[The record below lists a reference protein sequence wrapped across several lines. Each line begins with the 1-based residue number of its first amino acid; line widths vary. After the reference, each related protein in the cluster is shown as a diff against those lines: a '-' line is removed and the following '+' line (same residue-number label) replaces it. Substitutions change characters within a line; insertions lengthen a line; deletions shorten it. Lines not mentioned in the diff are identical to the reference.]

1 MDAALFVLALLGAA
15 AALKNP
21 NTTLLGSWP
30 MIHAHDAATTYLS
43 TGIVDEWA
51 KTQQDG
57 GVASLFGCG
66 ARALD
71 WRPSLKD
78 GVLQMH
84 HGDIDIEYAMS
95 DALDEAVAWANAHVD
110 VEDLVLLV
118 ISHEDG
124 DGAHAAVLE
133 LLGTAGVA
141 YVDDC
146 AGLYSTTVAA
156 AADAARLPGGGRMMA
171 ISGTCVTGHWDS
183 SITCAGFKSRRLQ
196 ETTATNATAA
206 NGAVDFPWYY
216 TCYADSSS
224 KDYPLDRFWT
234 YYESVVQ
241 EGPVGGGLYT
251 VQALWQED
259 ADSVV
264 VSGLHG
270 ATLLTEE
277 SESGLNALVTARIKA
292 EPDYAYGMVEVN
304 NVCDGGPG
312 LLDALRA
319 L

>member
-1 MDAALFVLALLGAA
+1 MDAARFVLALLGAA
-15 AALKNP
+15 DALKNP

-30 MIHAHDAATTYLS
+30 MVHAHDAATTYLS

-57 GVASLFGCG
+57 GVASLFECG

-95 DALDEAVAWANAHVD
+95 DALDEAAAWANAHVD
-110 VEDLVLLV
+110 VEDLILLV

-156 AADAARLPGGGRMMA
+156 AADAARLPGGGSMMA

-183 SITCAGFKSRRLQ
+183 SITCAGFKSRRLE

-224 KDYPLDRFWT
+224 KDYSSRCGSPAKPRRERPGDHIF
-234 YYESVVQ
+234 S
-241 EGPVGGGLYT
+241 
-251 VQALWQED
+251 D
-259 ADSVV
+259 
-264 VSGLHG
+264 
-270 ATLLTEE
+270 
-277 SESGLNALVTARIKA
+277 
-292 EPDYAYGMVEVN
+292 AYGMRRLRGAAPRLPDV
-304 NVCDGGPG
+304 
-312 LLDALRA
+312 DAAPRSPASPSRPSTKGARKPNPLREFKLSTSA
-319 L
+319 RKFPRNPNPRSPPLPFVVAF